1 MPSLMRTPLPNVA
14 PATALAAA
22 GKLRSGEYEHDGHKF
37 LEIIAPVAS
46 NSITARDLG
55 VVEDSSVRAVV
66 ITGSGKAFCAGQDLK
81 EHVGLLQAG
90 DPAPLH
96 TVAQH
101 YNPIVRTIVEMPKPV
116 IAAVNGPAAGAG
128 AAFAYA
134 SDLRIAASSANFLM
148 AFANVGL
155 GPDSGASWTLQ
166 RLVGYGRAAEL
177 MLLARTVDSDEALRI
192 GLVGEVV
199 ADEELAARAQQVAA
213 KLAAGPTVA
222 YAKIKAT
229 LSAAA
234 ESTLEEALAAEDAAQ
249 TALGATADHSEAVE
263 AFVTKRK
270 PEFQGK

>member
-1 MPSLMRTPLPNVA
+1 MTTEDVLLTADADGVRTLTLNRPKAYNSLTVELKEHLLA
-14 PATALAAA
+14 ALRAAA
-22 GKLRSGEYEHDGHKF
+22 GDDG
-37 LEIIAPVAS
+37 
-46 NSITARDLG
+46 
-55 VVEDSSVRAVV
+55 VRAVV

-90 DPAPLH
+90 DPAPLG
-96 TVAQH
+96 TVSEH

-134 SDLRIAASSANFLM
+134 SDLRIAAGSANFMM

-166 RLVGYGRAAEL
+166 RLIGYGRAAEL
-177 MLLARTVDSDEALRI
+177 MLLARTVDAEEALRL

-199 ADEELAARAQQVAA
+199 PDEELAARAQKIAA
-213 KLAAGPTVA
+213 KLANGPTVA
-222 YAKIKAT
+222 YAKIKST

-234 ESTLEEALAAEDAAQ
+234 ESTLDEALATEDAAQ
-249 TALGATADHSEAVE
+249 SALGATADHAEAVE

>member
-1 MPSLMRTPLPNVA
+1 VTTSDVLLIADADGVRTLTLNRPQAYNSLTVELKEA
-14 PATALAAA
+14 LLAA
-22 GKLRSGEYEHDGHKF
+22 LRGAADDE
-37 LEIIAPVAS
+37 
-46 NSITARDLG
+46 T
-55 VVEDSSVRAVV
+55 VRAVV
-66 ITGSGKAFCAGQDLK
+66 LTGSGKAFCAGQDLK

-96 TVAQH
+96 TVKEH
-101 YNPIVRTIVEMPKPV
+101 YNPIVQEIVAMEKPV
-116 IAAVNGPAAGAG
+116 VAAVNGTAAGAG

-134 SDLRIAASSANFLM
+134 SDLRIAAESSSFLM

-177 MLLARTVDSDEALRI
+177 MLLARTVDSAEALRL

-199 ADEELAARAQQVAA
+199 PDEELPARAQKIAA

-222 YAKIKAT
+222 YAKIKGV
-229 LSAAA
+229 LNLAAQ
-234 ESTLEEALAAEDAAQ
+234 STFEEALAAEDAAQ

-263 AFVTKRK
+263 AFVGKRK
-270 PEFQGK
+270 PDFQGK

>member
-1 MPSLMRTPLPNVA
+1 VTTEDVLLSADAEGVRTLTLNRPKAYNSMTVELKERL
-14 PATALAAA
+14 LAA
-22 GKLRSGEYEHDGHKF
+22 LR
-37 LEIIAPVAS
+37 AAAS
-46 NSITARDLG
+46 D
-55 VVEDSSVRAVV
+55 DSVRAVV
-66 ITGSGKAFCAGQDLK
+66 LTGSGKAFCAGQDLK

-96 TVAQH
+96 TVSEH

-134 SDLRIAASSANFLM
+134 SDLRIAAGSANFLM

-166 RLVGYGRAAEL
+166 RLIGYGRAAEL
-177 MLLARTVDSDEALRI
+177 MLLARTVDAEEALRL
-192 GLVGEVV
+192 GLIGEVV
-199 ADEELAARAQQVAA
+199 PDEELAARAQKVAA
-213 KLAAGPTVA
+213 KLANGPTVA
-222 YAKIKAT
+222 YAKIKGVLT
-229 LSAAA
+229 AAA

-249 TALGATADHSEAVE
+249 RALGATADHAEAVE

-270 PEFQGK
+270 PVFQGK

>member
-1 MPSLMRTPLPNVA
+1 VTTEDVLLTADADGVRTLTLNRPKAYNSLTVELKERL
-14 PATALAAA
+14 LAA
-22 GKLRSGEYEHDGHKF
+22 LRAAAADDG
-37 LEIIAPVAS
+37 
-46 NSITARDLG
+46 
-55 VVEDSSVRAVV
+55 VRAVV

-90 DPAPLH
+90 DPAPLQ
-96 TVAQH
+96 TVSKH

-155 GPDSGASWTLQ
+155 GPDSGASWSLQ
-166 RLVGYGRAAEL
+166 RLIGYGRAAEL
-177 MLLARTVDSDEALRI
+177 MLLARTVDAEEALRL

-199 ADEELAARAQQVAA
+199 PDEELAARAQKIAA
-213 KLAAGPTVA
+213 KLANGPTVA
-222 YAKIKAT
+222 YAKIKST
-229 LSAAA
+229 LSAAT

-249 TALGATADHSEAVE
+249 SALGATADHAEAVE

-270 PEFQGK
+270 PVFQGK

>member
-1 MPSLMRTPLPNVA
+1 VTTEDVLLIADADGVRTLTLNRPKAYNSLTVELKERL
-14 PATALAAA
+14 LAA
-22 GKLRSGEYEHDGHKF
+22 LRG
-37 LEIIAPVAS
+37 AA
-46 NSITARDLG
+46 
-55 VVEDSSVRAVV
+55 EDSSVRAVV

-166 RLVGYGRAAEL
+166 RLVGYGRAAD
-177 MLLARTVDSDEALRI
+177 RR
-192 GLVGEVV
+192 
-199 ADEELAARAQQVAA
+199 
-213 KLAAGPTVA
+213 GP
-222 YAKIKAT
+222 
-229 LSAAA
+229 
-234 ESTLEEALAAEDAAQ
+234 
-249 TALGATADHSEAVE
+249 
-263 AFVTKRK
+263 
-270 PEFQGK
+270 